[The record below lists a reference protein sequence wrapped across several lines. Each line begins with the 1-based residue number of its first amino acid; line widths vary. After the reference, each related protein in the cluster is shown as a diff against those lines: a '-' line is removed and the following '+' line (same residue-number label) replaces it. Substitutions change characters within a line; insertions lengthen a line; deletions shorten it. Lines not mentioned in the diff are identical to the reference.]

1 MNILAD
7 PVFSK
12 KCGPGG
18 SILKLGYTRF
28 THPACQVKTLPP
40 IDVVIISHNHHD
52 HLDSQSVRDIAK
64 HHPNAIWLVG
74 LGNFCVDKGCGN
86 VEEMEW
92 WESSMV
98 WMGSGKPEI
107 QYYLEPPQELE
118 KQMYNNG
125 LEPKTFFNLQIG
137 ETWIVGEDRDY
148 DPPFMER
155 EKRRTPRLNNGP
167 GDLGATASGVLTTE
181 AATEDRDYNP
191 TFMEREKM
199 GTPRFNNGPGDLG
212 ATSSGVLTTEA
223 VTEDRDYNPPFMER
237 EKRGTT
243 RFNNGPGDLGA
254 TASGVLTTEVVTE
267 DRNYDPPFMERE
279 IRGTPRL
286 NYDRPNGDLSG
297 FTTVATLQDPL
308 SMVDA
313 LCQDIKTENQVKKI
327 ECSHPRRI
335 SPDGPS
341 SHNNHIDLA
350 TITVMEPTVP
360 SKRSMARDAQ
370 WSHKTQEDSALVVK
384 PTGRYKPRSMT
395 IQEAFKAPWP
405 HNNQEDSAIGM
416 KPTGRSK
423 PKRSLSP
430 DAPLQ
435 RNNQDSDSGIKP
447 TGSLARD

>member
-1 MNILAD
+1 
-7 PVFSK
+7 
-12 KCGPGG
+12 
-18 SILKLGYTRF
+18 
-28 THPACQVKTLPP
+28 
-40 IDVVIISHNHHD
+40 
-52 HLDSQSVRDIAK
+52 
-64 HHPNAIWLVG
+64 
-74 LGNFCVDKGCGN
+74 
-86 VEEMEW
+86 MEW
-92 WESSMV
+92 WESISI
-98 WMGSGKPEI
+98 GSLTFVCTPTQHWCQRYPLDFNNALWCGWVVESPKYKYYFAGDTGYHKKLFQLIGQKYGPFDLASIPIGAYEPRYITEFESVNPEEAVEVHCDI
-107 QYYLEPPQELE
+107 QSRVSIGINWGTFELTNEYYLEPPQELE

-155 EKRRTPRLNNGP
+155 EK
-167 GDLGATASGVLTTE
+167 
-181 AATEDRDYNP
+181 
-191 TFMEREKM
+191 
-199 GTPRFNNGPGDLG
+199 
-212 ATSSGVLTTEA
+212 
-223 VTEDRDYNPPFMER
+223 
-237 EKRGTT
+237 
-243 RFNNGPGDLGA
+243 
-254 TASGVLTTEVVTE
+254 
-267 DRNYDPPFMERE
+267 
-279 IRGTPRL
+279 RGTPRL